1 MMSKVLISGGTG
13 LVGRQ
18 LSMSLMEKNFEV
30 ALLSR
35 TKNLNN
41 EVFSYHWDVHIN
53 NNHCSGCLLSLSP
66 PVSRLSA
73 EAGTRTLLTAFYKSH
88 ITSYLSI
95 FLTKATVKYDIR
107 NKPTKPSIPDIQRII
122 PVG

>member
-1 MMSKVLISGGTG
+1 MSKVLISGGTG

-41 EVFSYHWDVHIN
+41 EVFSYHWM
-53 NNHCSGCLLSLSP
+53 
-66 PVSRLSA
+66 
-73 EAGTRTLLTAFYKSH
+73 
-88 ITSYLSI
+88 
-95 FLTKATVKYDIR
+95 
-107 NKPTKPSIPDIQRII
+107 
-122 PVG
+122 